1 MPKQPIT
8 IIGAGIAGLTLSR
21 SLLHR
26 GIPSIVFDKAPPN
39 RRGFNYAITLHS
51 TAYKPLLE
59 ILNLSDTAF
68 KAHVAIDA
76 EDGGEGKHGENI
88 DIPSHGGLYDTSTSF
103 RANRAK
109 FEDLLGQDLDIRLG
123 YSLQQVNSTPTGP
136 RLRFANGEM
145 WEGGELVVGA
155 DGVHSSIRKL
165 LLPEK
170 SRVDVLPYA
179 VYYGKRCI
187 MRKDF
192 NSIFGGRAE
201 GNQGRNVWQ
210 TNKGDVVLTVN
221 VDKKEDKK
229 VGVSW
234 IYSRKARG
242 ETDPLFNPARSTNA
256 ADKIP
261 LEFFKEVR
269 AQKIF
274 GYPYAAM
281 VDVQSMRSDRILHW
295 LMRTTSTPL
304 PELHDLLAKSGVCLL
319 GDAAHAEP
327 ILGGNGANA
336 SIIDGLSLADAI
348 ASGED
353 DGISNWYNDR
363 YPKWVQ
369 GAEESQANLARMH
382 GSLRPGVNL

>member
-1 MPKQPIT
+1 MPKQPIP

-26 GIPSIVFDKAPPN
+26 GIPSIIYDKAPPN

-109 FEDLLGQDLDIRLG
+109 FETLLSQDLDIRLG
-123 YSLQQVNSTPTGP
+123 HSLQEFKTTATGP
-136 RLRFANGEM
+136 KLRFANGET

-155 DGVHSSIRKL
+155 DGVHSSLRRL
-165 LLPEK
+165 LLPEN

-179 VYYGKRCI
+179 VYYGKRH
-187 MRKDF
+187 MKRKDF
-192 NSIFGGRAE
+192 NSIFGGRAG
-201 GNQGRNVWQ
+201 GNDGRNVWQ
-210 TNKGDVVLTVN
+210 TTKGDAVLTVN
-221 VDKKEDKK
+221 VDKKEDDK
-229 VGVSW
+229 VWVSW

-242 ETDPLFNPARSTNA
+242 EADPLFNPARSTEA
-256 ADKIP
+256 AKTIP
-261 LEFFKEVR
+261 LEFFQEVGE
-269 AQKIF
+269 KNIF
-274 GYPYAAM
+274 GYSFSAM
-281 VDVQSMRSDRILHW
+281 LDVQNMRADRILHW
-295 LMRTTSTPL
+295 LMRITSTPL
-304 PELHDLLAKSGVCLL
+304 PELHDVLAKSGMCLL

-336 SIIDGLSLADAI
+336 SIMDGLSLADAI
-348 ASGED
+348 ASGRED
-353 DGISNWYNDR
+353 GVSNWYNDR

-369 GAEESQANLARMH
+369 GAEESQANLVKMH
-382 GSLRPGVNL
+382 GSLQAGVNL